1 MILEQRVLC
10 LRCFYLENRVVRET
24 FKRRTACTL
33 VCQKVGS
40 LLKCVSLEDFVL
52 SQADASWEKRE
63 NFLRILALCALVYYT
78 LHPVQ
83 SEEKIRPQ
91 QQEQQLAFT
100 YNLWQGNIE
109 AGSLRSCPNGF
120 SPPSSRSRKVVTCE
134 KCNNLGSLSLTCSRW
149 TTETGRITEEE
160 NHYRKRGR

>member
-1 MILEQRVLC
+1 M
-10 LRCFYLENRVVRET
+10 
-24 FKRRTACTL
+24 
-33 VCQKVGS
+33 G
-40 LLKCVSLEDFVL
+40 
-52 SQADASWEKRE
+52 KRE

>member
-1 MILEQRVLC
+1 MNTDFTYLLQLERLPTTREEFGSNATLC
-10 LRCFYLENRVVRET
+10 SSYT
-24 FKRRTACTL
+24 HPP
-33 VCQKVGS
+33 
-40 LLKCVSLEDFVL
+40 
-52 SQADASWEKRE
+52 SQ
-63 NFLRILALCALVYYT
+63 
-78 LHPVQ
+78 P
-83 SEEKIRPQ
+83 EEKIRPQ

-120 SPPSSRSRKVVTCE
+120 SPPSSRRKVVTCE

-160 NHYRKRGR
+160 NHYRKSGAIDFPTPFGF

>member
-1 MILEQRVLC
+1 M
-10 LRCFYLENRVVRET
+10 
-24 FKRRTACTL
+24 
-33 VCQKVGS
+33 G
-40 LLKCVSLEDFVL
+40 
-52 SQADASWEKRE
+52 KRE

-78 LHPVQ
+78 LLSVQ

-120 SPPSSRSRKVVTCE
+120 SPPS
-134 KCNNLGSLSLTCSRW
+134 
-149 TTETGRITEEE
+149 
-160 NHYRKRGR
+160 

>member
-1 MILEQRVLC
+1 M
-10 LRCFYLENRVVRET
+10 
-24 FKRRTACTL
+24 
-33 VCQKVGS
+33 G
-40 LLKCVSLEDFVL
+40 
-52 SQADASWEKRE
+52 KRE

-120 SPPSSRSRKVVTCE
+120 SPLPSSRSRKVVTCE

-160 NHYRKRGR
+160 NHCRKRGRQTSLPQLVFKPCFHMFDVFRKRSKCQTVSRAEILTIFFSYFGKNDDFINSF